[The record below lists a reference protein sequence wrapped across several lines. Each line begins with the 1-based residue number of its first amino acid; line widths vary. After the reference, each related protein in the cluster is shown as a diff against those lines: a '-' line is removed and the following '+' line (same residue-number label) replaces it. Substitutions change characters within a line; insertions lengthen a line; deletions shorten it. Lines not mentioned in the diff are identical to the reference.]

1 VGSASFDKPSEMN
14 LRNGATARTNILL
27 VFVIMAL
34 VVVASAVVT
43 LWAGHRVLT
52 IYGVAADRRHALDET
67 TQLIASLA
75 DAETGQRGYLLT
87 GDRTFLQPYE
97 EAVDRVPEELAALA
111 QLSELDS
118 HRFGIIRNLAEAKLA
133 ELKRVIG
140 LRDRDPGQAIA
151 AVKQGEGK
159 RIMDELRGR
168 MAELQQ
174 EQSLLLGNESEEA
187 RRATIARNI
196 IFLATTVVDLL
207 FLLWAYRKILAV
219 LGERNRALSL
229 SQEKEREANAQ
240 RELVTVTLASIGD
253 GVIVAD
259 PRGRIT
265 FLNKIAADLSGWSAA
280 EAEGKPIAEVLNLIN
295 ESTRNRVENP
305 AEKVIQ
311 SGAIV
316 GLANHTI
323 LIRRDGSEIPID
335 DSGAPIRD
343 REGTLQ
349 GVILVFRDFS
359 AHKAAQE
366 ALMKAKEEAEAAN
379 VAKDRFLA
387 MVSHELRTPLTPV
400 LATLS
405 LWEMGGDLPQQLQG
419 DLRMLRQSVELEAR
433 IIDDLLDLT
442 RTQRGILTLQTEE
455 TDVYELIGSITELC
469 QSEARGKNLDVGL
482 RLDAKRR
489 YVHTDAARLQQIFWN
504 VLRNAIKFTEAGG
517 KVTISATDS
526 PEGEIVVTVTDTG
539 VGMNSEMLSRLFV
552 PFEQGEQTI
561 SRRYGGLG
569 LGMAISS
576 ALAELM
582 GGHLTAKSEGLGKGS
597 TFTLRLPASERPTEP
612 HKPAITQPLT
622 APAPTRILLVEDPSV
637 TAEVLQRILT
647 GRGHRVS
654 AASTASAALRLVE
667 SEDFDLLI
675 CDIGLP
681 DASGLDVVRAA
692 RERAPGIAAI
702 AVTGFG
708 MEEDIAAS
716 KAAGFD
722 AHLTKPINIQ
732 TLETAIGATRA

>member
-1 VGSASFDKPSEMN
+1 MN

-27 VFVIMAL
+27 VFVIMAV

-43 LWAGHRVLT
+43 LWAGHRVLA
-52 IYGVAADRRHALDET
+52 IYRVAADRRHALDET

-97 EAVDRVPEELAALA
+97 EAVDRVPQELAALA

-174 EQSLLLGNESEEA
+174 EQSSLLGSESEEA

-207 FLLWAYRKILAV
+207 FLLWAYRKIRAIV
-219 LGERNRALSL
+219 GERNRALIL
-229 SQEKEREANAQ
+229 SREKEREANAQ

-265 FLNKIAADLSGWSAA
+265 FLNKIAAGLSGWSAA
-280 EAEGKPIAEVLNLIN
+280 EAEGKPIGEVLNLIN

-359 AHKAAQE
+359 AHKETEQ

-442 RTQRGILTLQTEE
+442 RTQRGILTLKTEE
-455 TDVYELIGSITELC
+455 TDVYELLGSITELC

-539 VGMNSEMLSRLFV
+539 IGMNSEMLSRLFV

-597 TFTLRLPASERPTEP
+597 TFTLTLPASERPTEP

-622 APAPTRILLVEDPSV
+622 APAPKRILLVEDHSV

-647 GRGHRVS
+647 GRGHRVTT
-654 AASTASAALRLVE
+654 ASTASAALRLVE

>member
-1 VGSASFDKPSEMN
+1 MN

-27 VFVIMAL
+27 VFVIMAV

-43 LWAGHRVLT
+43 LWAGHRVLA
-52 IYGVAADRRHALDET
+52 IYRVAADRRHALDET

-97 EAVDRVPEELAALA
+97 EAVDRVPQELAALG

-207 FLLWAYRKILAV
+207 FLLWAYRKIRAI
-219 LGERNRALSL
+219 LGERNRALIL
-229 SQEKEREANAQ
+229 SREKEREANAQ

-253 GVIVAD
+253 GVIVSD

-265 FLNKIAADLSGWSAA
+265 FLNKIAAGLSGWSAA
-280 EAEGKPIAEVLNLIN
+280 EAEGKPIGEVLNLIN

-359 AHKAAQE
+359 AHKETEQ

-442 RTQRGILTLQTEE
+442 RTQRGILTLKTEE
-455 TDVYELIGSITELC
+455 TDVYELLGSITELC
-469 QSEARGKNLDVGL
+469 QSEARGKNLDLGL

-539 VGMNSEMLSRLFV
+539 IGMNSEMLSRLFV

-597 TFTLRLPASERPTEP
+597 TFTLTLPASERPTEP

-622 APAPTRILLVEDPSV
+622 APAPKRILLVEDHSV

-647 GRGHRVS
+647 GRGHRVTT
-654 AASTASAALRLVE
+654 ASTASAALRLVE

-732 TLETAIGATRA
+732 TLETAIGTTRA

>member
-1 VGSASFDKPSEMN
+1 LG
-14 LRNGATARTNILL
+14 
-27 VFVIMAL
+27 
-34 VVVASAVVT
+34 
-43 LWAGHRVLT
+43 
-52 IYGVAADRRHALDET
+52 
-67 TQLIASLA
+67 
-75 DAETGQRGYLLT
+75 
-87 GDRTFLQPYE
+87 
-97 EAVDRVPEELAALA
+97 

-174 EQSLLLGNESEEA
+174 EQSSLLGSESEEA

-207 FLLWAYRKILAV
+207 FLLWAYRKIRAIV
-219 LGERNRALSL
+219 GERNRALIL
-229 SQEKEREANAQ
+229 SREKEREANAQ

-265 FLNKIAADLSGWSAA
+265 FLNKIAAGLSGWSAA
-280 EAEGKPIAEVLNLIN
+280 EAEGKPIGEVLNLIN

-359 AHKAAQE
+359 AHKEAEQ
-366 ALMKAKEEAEAAN
+366 ALMKAKEDAEAAN

-442 RTQRGILTLQTEE
+442 RTQRGILTLKTEE
-455 TDVYELIGSITELC
+455 TDVYELLGSITELC
-469 QSEARGKNLDVGL
+469 QSEARGKNLDLGL

-539 VGMNSEMLSRLFV
+539 IGMNSEMLSRLFV

-597 TFTLRLPASERPTEP
+597 TFTLTLPASERPTEP

-622 APAPTRILLVEDPSV
+622 APAPKRILLVEDHSV

-647 GRGHRVS
+647 GRGHRVTT
-654 AASTASAALRLVE
+654 ASTASAALRLVE

>member
-1 VGSASFDKPSEMN
+1 LG
-14 LRNGATARTNILL
+14 
-27 VFVIMAL
+27 
-34 VVVASAVVT
+34 
-43 LWAGHRVLT
+43 
-52 IYGVAADRRHALDET
+52 
-67 TQLIASLA
+67 
-75 DAETGQRGYLLT
+75 
-87 GDRTFLQPYE
+87 
-97 EAVDRVPEELAALA
+97 

-118 HRFGIIRNLAEAKLA
+118 HRFGIIRDLAEAKLA

-174 EQSLLLGNESEEA
+174 EQSSLLGSESEEA

-207 FLLWAYRKILAV
+207 FLLWAYRKILAI
-219 LGERNRALSL
+219 LGERNRALIL
-229 SQEKEREANAQ
+229 SREKEREANAQ

-265 FLNKIAADLSGWSAA
+265 FLNKIAAGLSGWSAA
-280 EAEGKPIAEVLNLIN
+280 EAEGKPIGEVLNLIN

-359 AHKAAQE
+359 AHKETEQ

-442 RTQRGILTLQTEE
+442 RTQRGILTLKTEE
-455 TDVYELIGSITELC
+455 TDVYELLGSITELC
-469 QSEARGKNLDVGL
+469 QSEARGKNLDLGL

-539 VGMNSEMLSRLFV
+539 IGMNSEMLSRLFV

-597 TFTLRLPASERPTEP
+597 TFTLTLPASERPTEP

-622 APAPTRILLVEDPSV
+622 APAPKRILLVEDHSV

-647 GRGHRVS
+647 GRGHRVTT
-654 AASTASAALRLVE
+654 ASTASAALRLVE

-732 TLETAIGATRA
+732 TLETAIGTTRA

>member
-1 VGSASFDKPSEMN
+1 MSPSN
-14 LRNGATARTNILL
+14 DAPARLNTLL

-34 VVVASAVVT
+34 VVTASAVVT

-52 IYGVAADRRHALDET
+52 IYRVAADRRQALDQT
-67 TQLIASLA
+67 TQLTASLA
-75 DAETGQRGYLLT
+75 GAETGQRGYLLT
-87 GDRTFLQPYE
+87 GDRAFLQPYE
-97 EAVDRVPEELAALA
+97 EAVRRLPQELAALA
-111 QLSELDS
+111 QLRELGPK
-118 HRFGIIRNLAEAKLA
+118 RFGMIRDLAEAKLA
-133 ELKRVIG
+133 ELKRVIE
-140 LRDRDPGQAIA
+140 LRDQNPGQAIA
-151 AVKQGEGK
+151 AVKEGHGK
-159 RIMDELRGR
+159 RIMDELRR
-168 MAELQQ
+168 RIAELQQ
-174 EQSLLLGNESEEA
+174 EQSSLLGSESEEA
-187 RRATIARNI
+187 RRATIARDLL
-196 IFLATTVVDLL
+196 FVATAVVDLL
-207 FLLWAYRKILAV
+207 FLLWAYRKILAI
-219 LGERNRALSL
+219 LGERNRAVIV

-259 PRGRIT
+259 ARGRIT
-265 FLNKIAADLSGWSAA
+265 FINKIAAALSGWTAG
-280 EAEGKPIAEVLNLIN
+280 EAVGKPIGEVLNVIN
-295 ESTRNRVENP
+295 ELTRERVENP
-305 AEKVIQ
+305 AAKVIQ

-323 LIRRDGSEIPID
+323 LIRKDGNEIPID

-359 AHKAAQE
+359 AHKEAQQ
-366 ALMKAKEEAEAAN
+366 ALLKAKEEAEAAN

-387 MVSHELRTPLTPV
+387 IVSHELRTPLTPV

-405 LWEMGGDLPQQLQG
+405 LWEMGDDLPQQLRG
-419 DLRMLRQSVELEAR
+419 DLRMLRQSLELEVR

-442 RTQRGILTLQTEE
+442 RTQRGILTLKAEE
-455 TDVYELIGSITELC
+455 TDVYELIGSITDLC
-469 QSEARGKNLDVGL
+469 QSEARGKQLALDL
-482 RLDAKRR
+482 RLEGKRR

-517 KVTISATDS
+517 KVAISASDS
-526 PEGEIVVTVTDTG
+526 PEGEIVVTVRDTG
-539 VGMNSEMLSRLFV
+539 VGMTSEMLSRLFV

-576 ALAELM
+576 TLAELM
-582 GGHLTAKSEGLGKGS
+582 GGQLTAKSEGLGKGS
-597 TFTLRLPASERPTEP
+597 TFTLRLPASEQPTEP
-612 HKPAITQPLT
+612 HKPTVSQPPT
-622 APAPTRILLVEDPSV
+622 ALAPKRILLVEDHSV
-637 TAEVLQRILT
+637 TAEVLQRILSA
-647 GRGHRVS
+647 RGHRVS
-654 AASTASAALRLVE
+654 AASSASAALRLVE

-692 RERAPGIAAI
+692 RKRDPGIAAI

-708 MEEDIAAS
+708 TEEDIAAS

-732 TLETAIGATRA
+732 RLETAIGASRG

>member
-1 VGSASFDKPSEMN
+1 MN

-27 VFVIMAL
+27 VFVIMAV

-43 LWAGHRVLT
+43 LWAGHRVLA
-52 IYGVAADRRHALDET
+52 IYRVAADRRHALDET

-97 EAVDRVPEELAALA
+97 EAVDRVPQELAALA

-174 EQSLLLGNESEEA
+174 EQSSLLGSESEEA

-207 FLLWAYRKILAV
+207 FLLWAYREIRAI
-219 LGERNRALSL
+219 LGERNRALIL
-229 SQEKEREANAQ
+229 SREKEREANAQ

-265 FLNKIAADLSGWSAA
+265 FLNKIAAGLSGWSAA
-280 EAEGKPIAEVLNLIN
+280 EAEGKPIGEVLNLIN

-359 AHKAAQE
+359 AHKETEQ

-442 RTQRGILTLQTEE
+442 RTQRGILTLKTEE
-455 TDVYELIGSITELC
+455 TDVYELLGSITELC
-469 QSEARGKNLDVGL
+469 QSEARGKNLDLGL

-539 VGMNSEMLSRLFV
+539 IGMNSEMLSRLFV

-597 TFTLRLPASERPTEP
+597 TFTLTLPASERPTEP

-622 APAPTRILLVEDPSV
+622 APAPKRILLVEDHSV

-647 GRGHRVS
+647 GRGHRVTT
-654 AASTASAALRLVE
+654 ASTASAALRLVE

-732 TLETAIGATRA
+732 TLETAIGTTRA

>member
-1 VGSASFDKPSEMN
+1 
-14 LRNGATARTNILL
+14 
-27 VFVIMAL
+27 
-34 VVVASAVVT
+34 
-43 LWAGHRVLT
+43 
-52 IYGVAADRRHALDET
+52 
-67 TQLIASLA
+67 
-75 DAETGQRGYLLT
+75 
-87 GDRTFLQPYE
+87 
-97 EAVDRVPEELAALA
+97 
-111 QLSELDS
+111 
-118 HRFGIIRNLAEAKLA
+118 
-133 ELKRVIG
+133 
-140 LRDRDPGQAIA
+140 
-151 AVKQGEGK
+151 
-159 RIMDELRGR
+159 
-168 MAELQQ
+168 
-174 EQSLLLGNESEEA
+174 
-187 RRATIARNI
+187 
-196 IFLATTVVDLL
+196 
-207 FLLWAYRKILAV
+207 
-219 LGERNRALSL
+219 
-229 SQEKEREANAQ
+229 
-240 RELVTVTLASIGD
+240 
-253 GVIVAD
+253 
-259 PRGRIT
+259 
-265 FLNKIAADLSGWSAA
+265 
-280 EAEGKPIAEVLNLIN
+280 
-295 ESTRNRVENP
+295 
-305 AEKVIQ
+305 
-311 SGAIV
+311 
-316 GLANHTI
+316 
-323 LIRRDGSEIPID
+323 
-335 DSGAPIRD
+335 
-343 REGTLQ
+343 
-349 GVILVFRDFS
+349 
-359 AHKAAQE
+359 
-366 ALMKAKEEAEAAN
+366 LMKAKEEAEAAN

-442 RTQRGILTLQTEE
+442 RTQRGILTLKTEE
-455 TDVYELIGSITELC
+455 TDVYELLGSITELC
-469 QSEARGKNLDVGL
+469 QSEARGKNLDLGL

-539 VGMNSEMLSRLFV
+539 IGMNSEMLSRLFV

-597 TFTLRLPASERPTEP
+597 TFTLTLPASERPTEL

-622 APAPTRILLVEDPSV
+622 APAPKRILLVEDHSV

-647 GRGHRVS
+647 GRGHRVTT
-654 AASTASAALRLVE
+654 ASTASAALRLVE

>member
-1 VGSASFDKPSEMN
+1 MN

-27 VFVIMAL
+27 VFVIMAV

-43 LWAGHRVLT
+43 LWAGHRVLA

-97 EAVDRVPEELAALA
+97 EAVDRVPQELAALA

-174 EQSLLLGNESEEA
+174 EQSSLLGSESEEA

-207 FLLWAYRKILAV
+207 FLLWAYRKIRAI
-219 LGERNRALSL
+219 LGERNRALIL
-229 SQEKEREANAQ
+229 SREKEREANAQ

-265 FLNKIAADLSGWSAA
+265 FLNKIAAGLSGWSAA
-280 EAEGKPIAEVLNLIN
+280 EAEGKPIGEVLNLIN
-295 ESTRNRVENP
+295 ESTRKRVENP

-359 AHKAAQE
+359 AHKEAEQ
-366 ALMKAKEEAEAAN
+366 ALMKAKEDAEAAN

-442 RTQRGILTLQTEE
+442 RTQRGILTLKTEE
-455 TDVYELIGSITELC
+455 TDVYELLGSITELC
-469 QSEARGKNLDVGL
+469 QSEARGKNLDLGL

-539 VGMNSEMLSRLFV
+539 IGMNSEMLSRLFV

-597 TFTLRLPASERPTEP
+597 TFTLTLPASERPTEP

-622 APAPTRILLVEDPSV
+622 APAPKRILLVEDHSV

-647 GRGHRVS
+647 GRGHRVTT
-654 AASTASAALRLVE
+654 ASTASAALRLVE

>member
-1 VGSASFDKPSEMN
+1 M
-14 LRNGATARTNILL
+14 
-27 VFVIMAL
+27 MAL
-34 VVVASAVVT
+34 VVAASAVLT

-52 IYGVAADRRHALDET
+52 IYGVAADRRQALDET
-67 TQLIASLA
+67 TQLLASLA

-97 EAVDRVPEELAALA
+97 EAVRRLPQELAALA
-111 QLSELDS
+111 QISELDS
-118 HRFGIIRNLAEAKLA
+118 HRFGMIRDLAEAKLA
-133 ELKRVIG
+133 ELKKVIE
-140 LRDRDPGQAIA
+140 LRDRNPGQAIA

-159 RIMDELRGR
+159 RMMDELRRR

-174 EQSLLLGNESEEA
+174 EQSSLLGGESEEA
-187 RRATIARNI
+187 RRATVTRNI
-196 IFLATTVVDLL
+196 IFFATAVIDLL
-207 FLLWAYRKILAV
+207 FLLWAYQKIAAI
-219 LGERNRALSL
+219 LGERDRAVIVSR
-229 SQEKEREANAQ
+229 EKEREANAQ

-253 GVIVAD
+253 GVIVSD
-259 PRGRIT
+259 TRGRIT
-265 FLNKIAADLSGWSAA
+265 FMNKVAADLSGWPAE
-280 EAEGKPIAEVLNLIN
+280 EAEGKTIGEVLNLIN
-295 ESTRNRVENP
+295 ESTRARVENP

-323 LIRRDGSEIPID
+323 LIRRDGNEIPID

-343 REGTLQ
+343 REGILQ
-349 GVILVFRDFS
+349 GVVLVFRDFS
-359 AHKAAQE
+359 EHKEAQQ

-379 VAKDRFLA
+379 AAKDRFIA

-400 LATLS
+400 LATIS
-405 LWEMGGDLPQQLQG
+405 LWELGDDLPQHLQG
-419 DLRMLRQSVELEAR
+419 DLRMLRQSVELEVR

-442 RTQRGILTLQTEE
+442 RTQRGILTLKAED
-455 TDVYELIGSITELC
+455 TDACELIGSITELC
-469 QSEARGKNLDVGL
+469 QSEARGKQLALDL
-482 RLDAKRR
+482 RLEAKRR

-517 KVTISATDS
+517 KIAISATDS
-526 PEGEIVVTVTDTG
+526 ADGEIVVTVSDTG
-539 VGMNSEMLSRLFV
+539 VGMSPEMLSRLFV
-552 PFEQGEQTI
+552 AFEQGEQTI

-597 TFTLRLPASERPTEP
+597 TFTLRLPASEQPAEP
-612 HKPAITQPLT
+612 HKPAINQP
-622 APAPTRILLVEDPSV
+622 PTVPVSRRILLVEDHSV

-647 GRGHRVS
+647 ARGHRVT
-654 AASTASAALRLVE
+654 AASSASAALRLVE
-667 SEDFDLLI
+667 SEVFDLLI

-692 RERAPGIAAI
+692 RERDPDIAAI

-708 MEEDIAAS
+708 TEEDIAAS

-732 TLETAIGATRA
+732 TLETAIGTTCG